1 MANINGTNGN
11 DTRFGTPG
19 NDVFHLKGGNDKGFG
34 GGGSDRMY
42 GENGNDTLN
51 GESGNDF
58 LFGGAGKDVLKGSFG
73 NDELTGGG
81 GGDKFGFQLNN
92 STLAQYDT
100 IWDFARGQGDKIQ
113 LGNLK
118 TQLFDYLDDNNDGE
132 LSAPDVNVFDDGDGL
147 ELDFSG
153 YFGKSIY
160 LNVEHVSNLQLSDF
174 IV

>member
-11 DTRFGTPG
+11 DTKYGTAG

-51 GESGNDF
+51 GESGDDF
-58 LFGGAGKDVLKGSFG
+58 LFGGAGEDVLKGSFG

-81 GGDKFGFQLNN
+81 GGDKFGFELSN

-100 IWDFARGQGDKIQ
+100 IWDFNRGQGDKIQ

-118 TQLFDYLDDNNDGE
+118 NQLFDHLDDNNDGV
-132 LSAPDVNVFDDGDGL
+132 LDIDDDNVYDDGDGL
-147 ELDFSG
+147 ELNFSD

-160 LNVEHVSNLQLSDF
+160 LNVEHVSELQLSDF